1 MNPTLKTISKEGIPE
16 ALSKAERYRLL
27 NEPGEAESI
36 CRDVMAVEP
45 DHQGALRLLGLALTD
60 QFVGGAAD
68 RHVEAESIFEG
79 LRDPYEK
86 LYYAGIVHERRAKAL
101 LTAGARP
108 HTVTVLF
115 EEAMTCFDKAEQ
127 IRPEGNDDAI
137 LRWNRC
143 VRLLQQH
150 ASDWHQEPEAF
161 DATDSPPV

>member
-1 MNPTLKTISKEGIPE
+1 MNPSLKTISKEGIPE

-68 RHVEAESIFEG
+68 RHVEAEGVFER

-86 LYYAGIVHERRAKAL
+86 LYYAGIVHERRDPPLEPLRASPPAARL
-101 LTAGARP
+101 RLAPGAR
-108 HTVTVLF
+108 
-115 EEAMTCFDKAEQ
+115 
-127 IRPEGNDDAI
+127 G
-137 LRWNRC
+137 LRGDRQPAG
-143 VRLLQQH
+143 VGE
-150 ASDWHQEPEAF
+150 S
-161 DATDSPPV
+161 